1 MYFSYHILQGERG
14 MFALIRTRK
23 KTEEM
28 EKTVAAL
35 EEEKESL
42 SHNIYLLRPD
52 SLDLDLLEERARIV
66 LNYSDPGDIIISE

>member
-1 MYFSYHILQGERG
+1 